1 MQLSPN
7 FTPKCQFFIAQS
19 KDLAKS
25 LNHPTIK
32 EDHLLLLIL
41 QSGELTVLDFLHSY
55 GVNLYEYIDF
65 IITFSSLNK
74 SDDKDVTPEYSPS
87 FKKML
92 KESVACS
99 NKLGDEYVGL
109 EHIFFSIINLKS
121 GSTVNFL
128 KTQDIDSTKFVKDYI
143 ISLKFE
149 DIDSTF
155 SSKSF
160 AEPPTHN
167 QHNPD
172 AQSSLDQFCVNLNHL
187 CKHGKIDKIIGRDEE
202 ILRICE
208 ILARKNKNNPMLIGD
223 PGVGKTACID
233 GLSKLIT
240 SGQCPSYL
248 SGHTVYSVD
257 MASMI
262 AGTKYRGQ
270 FEQRLKSLIKE
281 CLNKDIILFIDEAHT
296 IIGAGSTEGT
306 MDAANILKPYLARG
320 SIKVIGATTYPE
332 FKKSIAK
339 DHALSRRFE
348 SIFIDEP
355 SKEECYQILLGLK
368 SSYEKF
374 HGVRY
379 TQKIIK
385 EIIDLTDLYF
395 PNKQFPDKALDV
407 LDECGAKLKINNAT
421 PPTEVSNV
429 EAELYDKGM
438 NCSEEEERNL
448 LKQYEN
454 AYENWQN
461 SIESKVSSSLIH
473 KIISK
478 KSKVPIENI
487 SCSSH
492 FDIKKFEKKFSS
504 DIIGQEKAISC
515 ISNAISRSK
524 MGLKDFKKPIGSFL
538 FLGGTG
544 VGKTY
549 CAKIL
554 AKNYFGSE
562 NNIIRLD
569 MSEYSEKMSSSK
581 LIGSSPGYVGYD
593 EGGVL
598 IEKVKKMPHSIILF
612 DEIEKAHPDVQ
623 QLLLQIMEE
632 GELEDNLGVK
642 AYFNDCIIVITGN
655 IGAHLISKSSL
666 GFGPDIEED
675 KSEEIKKE
683 SIKVLSPELYN
694 RIDEVVLFNNLDVK
708 CMQKIFD
715 LKIKQL
721 KSKLRK
727 KNIYITFSNNFSENI
742 CKKAKKDNLGA
753 RPLDRIIK
761 TSIENKI
768 CECFFSNNFESK
780 VNFSFFIEDEEIKFL
795 YSE

>member
-1 MQLSPN
+1 MELSPN
-7 FTPKCQFFIAQS
+7 FSPKCQFFIAQS
-19 KDLAKS
+19 KDFARS

-41 QSGELTVLDFLHSY
+41 QSGEMTVLDFLTNY
-55 GVNLYEYIDF
+55 GINIYDYIDF
-65 IITFSSLNK
+65 IITYANLSKKGQDFS
-74 SDDKDVTPEYSPS
+74 DPEYSPS

-92 KESVACS
+92 KDAVICS
-99 NKLGDEYVGL
+99 DKLGDEYVGL
-109 EHIFFSIINLKS
+109 EHIFFSIINLKK
-121 GSTVNFL
+121 GSTINFL
-128 KTQDIDSTKFVKDYI
+128 ETQSIDSTKFVKDYVLA
-143 ISLKFE
+143 LKFE
-149 DIDSTF
+149 DVDNTF

-160 AEPPTHN
+160 AEPPTHT

-172 AQSSLDQFCVNLNHL
+172 PQSSLEQFCVNLNHL
-187 CKHGKIDKIIGRDEE
+187 CKQGKIDKIIGRDQEV
-202 ILRICE
+202 LRICE
-208 ILARKNKNNPMLIGD
+208 VLARKNKNNPMLIGD
-223 PGVGKTACID
+223 PGVGKTACIE

-248 SGHTVYSVD
+248 VGHTVYAVD

-332 FKKSIAK
+332 FKKSISK

-355 SKEECYQILLGLK
+355 SKDECYQILIGLK
-368 SSYEKF
+368 PSYEKF

-385 EIIDLTDLYF
+385 EIIELTDLYF
-395 PNKQFPDKALDV
+395 PNRRFPDKALDIM
-407 LDECGAKLKINNAT
+407 DECGAKLKIHNMT
-421 PPTEVSNV
+421 PPQKISDI
-429 EAELYDKGM
+429 EAELYEKGM
-438 NCSEEEERNL
+438 NCSEELEAEL
-448 LKQYEN
+448 LKKYEKE
-454 AYENWQN
+454 YEEWQN
-461 SIESKVSSSLIH
+461 SVETKVSEPLIH

-478 KSKVPIENI
+478 KSKIPVENI
-487 SCSSH
+487 SCNTR
-492 FDIKKFEKKFSS
+492 FDFKKFTRNIESQVVGQSKAVSS
-504 DIIGQEKAISC
+504 ISH
-515 ISNAISRSK
+515 AISRSK

-538 FLGGTG
+538 FLGSTG

-562 NNIIRLD
+562 SNIIRLD

-593 EGGVL
+593 EGGIL

-623 QLLLQIMEE
+623 QLLLQVLEE
-632 GELEDNLGVK
+632 GELEDNLGQK

-655 IGAHLISKSSL
+655 IGAHLLSKSSL
-666 GFGPDIEED
+666 GFNPSGEED
-675 KSEEIKKE
+675 KTDLVKQE
-683 SIKVLSPELYN
+683 SIKILSPELYN
-694 RIDEVVLFNNLDVK
+694 RIDDVVLFNNLDAK
-708 CMQKIFD
+708 SMKQIFN
-715 LKIKQL
+715 LKIKTL

-727 KNIYITFSNNFSENI
+727 KNIYIKFSSDFSEKV
-742 CKKAKKDNLGA
+742 CKIASKDKLGA

-761 TSIENKI
+761 NNIENKI
-768 CECFFSNNFESK
+768 CESFFSNNFEGK
-780 VNFSFFIEDEEIKFL
+780 VEFSFFVEDEDIKFL